1 MTQSQTICLPVG
13 PRCDVC
19 TLSSQKLCPSA
30 QKSKVAKNRK
40 ALQLRSETVVE
51 KLEEQ

>member
-1 MTQSQTICLPVG
+1 MTQLQTICLPVG

-19 TLSSQKLCPSA
+19 TLSQKLCPSV
-30 QKSKVAKNRK
+30 QKSKAAKNRK